1 MPTLGHPA
9 FFSRCQQLIVKL
21 GALLSHDFP
30 VNSRSLETGSQERV
44 GLAFLHGDVP
54 WAYTRSASRLTTAP
68 LAAMRTE
75 TSAFSGLSRSMDTS
89 LES

>member
-44 GLAFLHGDVP
+44 GLAFLHGDDP
-54 WAYTRSASRLTTAP
+54 RADARSASRL
-68 LAAMRTE
+68 AARRTE
-75 TSAFSGLSRSMDTS
+75 SSLKGLSRAMDT
-89 LES
+89 